1 MKHFWIQF
9 WMSKRCAAVTSF
21 EGDLKVTYFCVKMFE
36 MYQQMSHLNSS
47 SEIEYIDNEESF
59 EK

>member
-1 MKHFWIQF
+1 
-9 WMSKRCAAVTSF
+9 MSKRCAAVTSF
-21 EGDLKVTYFCVKMFE
+21 EGDLKKLTYFCVKMFE